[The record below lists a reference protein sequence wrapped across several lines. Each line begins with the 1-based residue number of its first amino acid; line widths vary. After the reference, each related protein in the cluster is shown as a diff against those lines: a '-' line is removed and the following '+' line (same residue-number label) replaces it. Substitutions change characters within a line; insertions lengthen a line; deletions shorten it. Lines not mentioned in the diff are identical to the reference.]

1 MKAFFRVTAII
12 ILFINALG
20 ALWGGGGLISD
31 PSGTYMLMPEGL
43 LEHSPFDNYLIPGI
57 ILFIANGLFSI
68 YTLYLV
74 FTRHPLYSRFIF
86 LQGII
91 LTMWMTIQVALLQ
104 IFHMPLHLPFFL
116 MGVFLVIAGIVLTKF
131 ELKA

>member
-1 MKAFFRVTAII
+1 MKAFFRGTAII

-31 PSGTYMLMPEGL
+31 PSGTYMLMPIGL

-57 ILFIANGLFSI
+57 ILFIANGLFSS
-68 YTLYLV
+68 YTLYMV
-74 FTRHPLYSRFIF
+74 FTRHTLYSRFIF

-91 LTMWMTIQVALLQ
+91 LTMWIIVQVVLLQ
-104 IFHMPLHLPFFL
+104 IFYMPLHLPFFL
-116 MGVFLVIAGIVLTKF
+116 MGFFLVIAGIVLTKF